1 MFRNEI
7 NTDTFKLFDDTHEIF
22 KAMLDDIQHAGRYI
36 YIETYK
42 FGNDAVARNFRDV
55 LTEKA
60 KEGVKVK
67 LLIDSWG
74 TAVGMSFFSELI
86 KSGGEVCFFEKL
98 VFTFDF
104 FTRNHR
110 RDHRK
115 LLLID
120 DRISYLGSTNFTE
133 YSLNWRELVLRLQS
147 EITIPL
153 KKIFLQ
159 NRRLFD
165 KYIYDKIFYTKLMRY
180 KDFEIIR
187 DIPTIA
193 IQKIMNKY
201 VRLIKKAKKEILI
214 ETPYFLPGKKFR
226 KALTDAAERGV
237 SVKVIVP
244 KNSDVRVIDLL
255 RNRYLGFLNEKKVE
269 ILFYAPGNL
278 HAKTLMIDKE
288 YFSIG
293 SANIDYRSFRY
304 MHEICL
310 IGRDKS
316 IINQLDSHF
325 SETIRYCIPFDRN
338 HWINRPIAEKF
349 FEWIL
354 LPFRHY
360 L

>member
-1 MFRNEI
+1 
-7 NTDTFKLFDDTHEIF
+7 
-22 KAMLDDIQHAGRYI
+22 MLHDIQQARGYI
-36 YIETYK
+36 FIETYK

-55 LTEKA
+55 LIEKA
-60 KEGVKVK
+60 KAGIKVK

-74 TAVGMSFFSELI
+74 TAVGMTFFSELI
-86 KSGGEVCFFEKL
+86 KSGGEVRFFEKL

-120 DRISYLGSTNFTE
+120 DRISYIGSTNFTE
-133 YSLNWRELVLRLQS
+133 YSLNWRELVLRLES
-147 EITIPL
+147 DITIPL

-159 NRRLFD
+159 NRRVFD

-193 IQKIMNKY
+193 IQKIMNRY
-201 VRLIKKAKKEILI
+201 VRLIRKARKEILI
-214 ETPYFLPGKKFR
+214 ETPYFLPGKKIR
-226 KALTDAAERGV
+226 KALEDAAERGV
-237 SVKVIVP
+237 STKVIIP

-255 RNRYLGFLNEKKVE
+255 RNRYLGFLNEKNVE

-278 HAKTLMIDKE
+278 HAKTIMVDKE

-310 IGRDKS
+310 IGNDKS
-316 IINQLDSHF
+316 IIEQLDNHF
-325 SETIRYCIPFDRN
+325 SDTIRYCIPFDRDR
-338 HWINRPIAEKF
+338 WINRPKSEKF